1 MHGSG
6 VGSGDHIAHSGLV
19 GTGGN
24 SLQTTG
30 SLIVDLIAVNI
41 DELIVLLS
49 QIEANVEGLNR
60 VLTGELEVRDSTGSV
75 GAHLQGVFQQLFA
88 LGIAEDTILGEGDD
102 LDIHEIL
109 DFVAQFQQRFHS
121 GQLGIIDI
129 NMGTNMLDTIGGLH
143 TDGLIDAILNF
154 LLGEEGLILFPALD
168 AFKQSAAHVP
178 AGTAGGEAGIQ
189 VDMGLDDG
197 GQGQLAA
204 AINNFFAGEGFDIGD
219 LFELTIGHTD
229 IHGLGS
235 VFDEQI
241 LKKHGFHSS
250 LRDNIAFSDGAYLL
264 APVSSPM
271 KKKIAAT
278 TMALT
283 AAMPQFRKLA
293 TTAAATI
300 PSTLNQLTTAS
311 VCLPSY
317 FLRFLK

>member
-1 MHGSG
+1 MNIHAGIGNKVHAAHLQDAHQTNNISVIVAVHGSG

-19 GTGGN
+19 GAGGN

-121 GQLGIIDI
+121 GQLGIVDI

-197 GQGQLAA
+197 GPPQSTTSSPGRASILAA
-204 AINNFFAGEGFDIGD
+204 IFSN
-219 LFELTIGHTD
+219 LP
-229 IHGLGS
+229 S
-235 VFDEQI
+235 VTRI
-241 LKKHGFHSS
+241 S
-250 LRDNIAFSDGAYLL
+250 
-264 APVSSPM
+264 
-271 KKKIAAT
+271 
-278 TMALT
+278 
-283 AAMPQFRKLA
+283 
-293 TTAAATI
+293 
-300 PSTLNQLTTAS
+300 TAS
-311 VCLPSY
+311 VAFSMN
-317 FLRFLK
+317 RFLKSMGFTPP